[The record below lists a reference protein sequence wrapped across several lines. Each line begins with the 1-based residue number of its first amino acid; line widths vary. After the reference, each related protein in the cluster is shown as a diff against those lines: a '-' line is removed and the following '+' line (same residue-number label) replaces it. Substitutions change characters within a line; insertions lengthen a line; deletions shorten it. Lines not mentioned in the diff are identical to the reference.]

1 MLFNFNFFKSDEQRR
16 AEEAAKKREQKLA
29 CRQAMLQMEKC
40 ENRLAVTLDKCKQI
54 IIDCE
59 LSGRHNDALRQVRC
73 YRSVEG
79 LKNKVSTMRTRI
91 QMIMEMQDVSDIMAK
106 FMKDCTGMAGI
117 LEGIV
122 NPSKLFAS
130 QAELD
135 KAMMQMDQIL
145 DNTDVLFDSISSNDD
160 MVYATADDENTLT
173 DLLYQEKGAS
183 QIREIDELNRQLEA
197 RKKNSSKG

>member
-1 MLFNFNFFKSDEQRR
+1 MFNFFKSKEQRHTE
-16 AEEAAKKREQKLA
+16 AAAKKREQKLA

-40 ENRLAVTLDKCKQI
+40 ESRLGATLDKCKQI

-59 LSGRHNDALRQVRC
+59 LAGRHNDALRQVRC
-73 YRSVEG
+73 YRSVES

-91 QMIMEMQDVSDIMAK
+91 QMIMEMQDVSDIMTK

-122 NPSKLFAS
+122 NPAKLFES

-145 DNTDVLFDSISSNDD
+145 DSTDVLFDSISSGDD
-160 MVYATADDENTLT
+160 MVYATAEDENALSE
-173 DLLYQEKGAS
+173 LLYQEVGAN